1 MDLDIIKIDKS
12 ILWTAVDHELG
23 RILLENTVRMI
34 KQMGRK
40 VLVEGVETKAQLD
53 LLRDV
58 GVDYLQGF
66 YFSRPLPRE
75 EFLTLVANEK
85 QKIQQRSKQ

>member
-1 MDLDIIKIDKS
+1 
-12 ILWTAVDHELG
+12 
-23 RILLENTVRMI
+23 MI

-75 EFLTLVANEK
+75 EFLALVANEK